1 MAPAVTDPWSTEAY
15 QHAASFVPKLA
26 TKIMQWL
33 DPQKDDVVLDI
44 GCGDGILDVQIAQ
57 ILAHGQGRL
66 HGIDSSGAMIEAA
79 RAKAAADAGVRK
91 AENKCTF
98 EVLDAT
104 SLIHTSTLQTQYF
117 TKIFSNAALHWILR
131 PEATR
136 EALFRGVKAA
146 LAPGGSFAFEMG
158 GLGNVAEI
166 RSALLLAIG
175 RRVGL
180 AKAQEVDP
188 WFFPDEEWMGRM
200 MEETVGGWKI
210 ERIEREWRPTPA
222 DEGGVE
228 GWVRLM
234 AYQFFQ
240 VLPESER
247 EAAIKEV
254 VDVLEIICA
263 TPGGGYMYNYVRLR
277 VLARKV

>member
-1 MAPAVTDPWSTEAY
+1 MASAVTDPWSTE
-15 QHAASFVPKLA
+15 HAASFVPKLA

-33 DPQKDDVVLDI
+33 DPQKDDVILDV
-44 GCGDGILDVQIAQ
+44 GCGDGILDVQISQ

-79 RAKAAADAGVRK
+79 RGKAAADAKARK
-91 AENKCTF
+91 VEERCTF

-104 SLIHTSTLQTQYF
+104 SLIHTPNLQTQQF

-131 PEATR
+131 PEAQR
-136 EALFRGVKAA
+136 EALFRGVQNA
-146 LAPGGSFAFEMG
+146 LVPGGSFTFEMG

-180 AKAQEVDP
+180 ARAQEVDP
-188 WFFPDEEWMGRM
+188 WFFPDEGWVRRM
-200 MEETVGGWKI
+200 LEQTVGGWAV
-210 ERIEREWRPTPA
+210 ERVEREWRPTAA

-234 AYQFFQ
+234 AHQFFLA
-240 VLPESER
+240 LPEGER
-247 EAAIKEV
+247 EAAVKEV

-263 TPGGGYMYNYVRLR
+263 RPGGGYMYNYVRLR
-277 VLARKV
+277 VLARKL